1 MRTTLVLCS
10 LLVLAGCA
18 AKQEEEQAA
27 DAVVSVHAEAVVD
40 RTFRDVVEAPGR
52 WRNANALSV
61 RAPAEGVIESLG
73 PKPGDRVGTGEV
85 VGRILT
91 HESKAALE
99 GAEILVR
106 SAHTAAAR
114 EEARQAL
121 ALAKR
126 ELVHVPLVAGHSG
139 IVIGRLA
146 EPGAPVDE
154 GADVLQLVA
163 PEDLVFEAHVPAKDG
178 PRVRP
183 GEDAT
188 ILVDSARPL
197 AATVRTVLPMAD
209 STDQSTVVWLTP
221 SPAGTPPALERFG
234 VAKIA
239 VGAPHVAPSVPEASL
254 VEDDLT
260 GAPKVAVIDSSGRA
274 SWTTLR
280 VGAREGGW
288 REVITPRLPPGTR
301 VVTEGQHGL
310 EDRTRVEVT
319 K

>member
-1 MRTTLVLCS
+1 VKYALVL
-10 LLVLAGCA
+10 LLVLAGCT

-27 DAVVSVHAEAVVD
+27 DAVVAVHAEAVTD
-40 RTFRDVVEAPGR
+40 RTFRDMVEAPGR
-52 WRNANALSV
+52 WRNSNALSV
-61 RAPAEGVIESLG
+61 RAPAAGVIESLG
-73 PKPGDRVGTGEV
+73 PKPGDRVGTGQV

-91 HESKAALE
+91 RESKAALE
-99 GAEILVR
+99 GAEILSR

-114 EEARQAL
+114 AEAKQAL
-121 ALAKR
+121 ALARR

-139 IVIGRLA
+139 IVIARMA
-146 EPGAPVDE
+146 EPGAQVDE

-178 PRVRP
+178 SRIRP
-183 GEDAT
+183 GQDAT
-188 ILVDSARPL
+188 ILVDSATPR

-209 STDQSTVVWLTP
+209 STDQSTVVWLT
-221 SPAGTPPALERFG
+221 SSAAGAPPALERFG
-234 VAKIA
+234 AARIA
-239 VGAPHVAPSVPEASL
+239 VGAPHVSPSVPEAAL

-274 SWTTLR
+274 SWTTLK
-280 VGAREGGW
+280 VGALTDGW
-288 REVITPRLPPGTR
+288 REVISPRLAPGTK

-319 K
+319 R